1 MRANIIVCMVVLV
14 RIPSSSSSHHPHPA
28 FINPIFLGKT
38 RPFGKNRVTAGAED
52 NDATLY
58 DAEEAAVLDAH
69 DVSDPG
75 IEGAAM
81 ERAVVMSA
89 EIFKEHQTKIE
100 EEHEN
105 AFIEK
110 IKSIFHHDERSTE
123 EDEHDSLEF
132 REAKANC
139 AHHLSDAA
147 AVEHANEIQAEDSE
161 DGNYDDK
168 DLLEV
173 RAAEADFA
181 HDLSDAAA
189 VEHANEILVEDG
201 ENGNYV
207 DEDLLLE
214 MRDAEADFAHHLSD
228 AAAVEHANEIQAG
241 DSEDEKYDDTDLL
254 EVRDAEANFAHD
266 LSDVAAV
273 EHANEILVEDGESG
287 NSDDEDLIEVRDTEA
302 DFAHHLSDAAAVE
315 HANMVA
321 GYDEESRAGPKRAG
335 EARKVE
341 KDTQAIEHLAKEADK
356 ADRSEGH
363 SLERTFSDDNAADLA
378 LMMMEQSILAA
389 TEKLEICQE
398 KAEHTENKVKCA
410 LEEKY
415 SAKALA
421 QSIERNRRAA
431 EMRFLSAEHYASDD
445 TDMSSIIHTDSELLS
460 DALKQ
465 EHEAELKLENAIED
479 DIAMK
484 KELEKMIEKKSFL
497 KQDLHDL
504 ENIIHIH
511 EHTALLLKKENAK
524 RSKSKQTKKRH
535 HQFDWWN
542 RLW

>member
-214 MRDAEADFAHHLSD
+214 MRDA
-228 AAAVEHANEIQAG
+228 
-241 DSEDEKYDDTDLL
+241 
-254 EVRDAEANFAHD
+254 
-266 LSDVAAV
+266 
-273 EHANEILVEDGESG
+273 
-287 NSDDEDLIEVRDTEA
+287 EA

>member
-1 MRANIIVCMVVLV
+1 VCMVVLV

-139 AHHLSDAA
+139 
-147 AVEHANEIQAEDSE
+147 
-161 DGNYDDK
+161 
-168 DLLEV
+168 
-173 RAAEADFA
+173 
-181 HDLSDAAA
+181 
-189 VEHANEILVEDG
+189 
-201 ENGNYV
+201 
-207 DEDLLLE
+207 
-214 MRDAEADFAHHLSD
+214 AHHLSD

-415 SAKALA
+415 SAKVSMIGSSDEYCSFPLML
-421 QSIERNRRAA
+421 RTN
-431 EMRFLSAEHYASDD
+431 LSF
-445 TDMSSIIHTDSELLS
+445 
-460 DALKQ
+460 
-465 EHEAELKLENAIED
+465 AIC
-479 DIAMK
+479 ILTHK
-484 KELEKMIEKKSFL
+484 TGIGSV
-497 KQDLHDL
+497 
-504 ENIIHIH
+504 N
-511 EHTALLLKKENAK
+511 
-524 RSKSKQTKKRH
+524 
-535 HQFDWWN
+535 
-542 RLW
+542 